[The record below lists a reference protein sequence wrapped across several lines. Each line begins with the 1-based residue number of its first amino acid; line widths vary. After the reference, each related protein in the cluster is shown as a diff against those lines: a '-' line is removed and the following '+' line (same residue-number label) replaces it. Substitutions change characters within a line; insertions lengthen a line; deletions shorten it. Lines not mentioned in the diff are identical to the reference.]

1 VLGVFNNIIGE
12 DTSPGNQNSD
22 PPQKDEPCSSKLS
35 AITVR
40 ADFANEKGKFS
51 CTEPKVMGATRNGDM
66 ENPTMILCKSGLAH
80 GGINKGYDVGEDPS
94 GPSAV
99 TCHTI
104 GDRAAW
110 RMDTLGA
117 VILHEYT

>member
-1 VLGVFNNIIGE
+1 VLGVFNNIIGK
-12 DTSPGNQNSD
+12 DTSSGNQNGD
-22 PPQKDEPCSSKLS
+22 PPQQDEPCSSELS

-40 ADFANEKGKFS
+40 ADFANENGVFS
-51 CTEPKVMGATRNGDM
+51 CTSPLIMGATRGGNTD
-66 ENPTMILCKSGLAH
+66 NPTMILCPSGLAH
-80 GGINKGYDVGEDPS
+80 GGINKGYDVGEDPP

-104 GDRAAW
+104 GDRVTWA
-110 RMDTLGA
+110 MDTLGA